1 MTVTTIGSN
10 ILVEGRLEGAD
21 DVVVHGRVV
30 GSVALEESF
39 TVAEDGYVEGD
50 IEARIVRIEG
60 RVKGSIRAT
69 ELLHLTP
76 TAQVQA
82 ELHTPSLRID
92 DGAALSG
99 DVEMADGAPSKAV
112 TQVSAVATRTAARP
126 VANPVAKPKSKP
138 APARR
143 PAPSRSVAKPAPRPR
158 AVPERSTPR
167 AAAQT
172 ARATTTTTVVVE
184 EPPSN
189 NLAEYDELT
198 VKELRD
204 RLRALDLAVSGT
216 KSELV
221 QRLAAAE

>member
-1 MTVTTIGSN
+1 MTVTTIGSH

-112 TQVSAVATRTAARP
+112 TQVRAVATRPAARP

-138 APARR
+138 APVRR
-143 PAPSRSVAKPAPRPR
+143 PAPSRSVAKPAPR
-158 AVPERSTPR
+158 AVPERSAPR
-167 AAAQT
+167 VAAQT